1 MAYVN
6 LGGVVGQPL
15 FIWAVAT
22 VMITG
27 PYFYSSLINLGPGL
41 LAHDIIYGLAIEFG
55 PTQIKILNMK

>member
-1 MAYVN
+1 M
-6 LGGVVGQPL
+6 GQLL